1 MRRIVVAGI
10 AALLIASAG
19 HSEPFGIS
27 PITNELSFYKNADD
41 DFNSLGR
48 TLQIVSINSFKALT
62 WFNVEFTGD
71 FNWKMT
77 EDIEPGQRKSYDY
90 YLELSLVKPL
100 GKHLSVN
107 YQRIYGTFVG
117 DPINQFGLR
126 LSL

>member
-1 MRRIVVAGI
+1 MRRILITAI
-10 AALLIASAG
+10 AAMFIAPLA
-19 HSEPFGIS
+19 HSENFGIS
-27 PITNELSFYKNADD
+27 PITNELSFYKNSDD

-48 TLQIVSINSFKALT
+48 TLQIVSINSIKAFT

-77 EDIEPGQRKSYDY
+77 LEMESSARKAYDY

-100 GKHLSVN
+100 TKRLSVN
-107 YQRIYGTFVG
+107 YQRIHGTFLSG
-117 DPINQFGLR
+117 PINQLGLR